1 MQLLDKESN
10 RSITLY
16 TVLLLMLIID
26 LAYKGQSKTCR

>member
-26 LAYKGQSKTCR
+26 LAYLRPE